1 MTCRGCTRAAFAS
14 QSRGCSHEKP
24 SALCALRS
32 APLYDVA
39 GPMKPLETTVEEVL
53 REAIQSEVETRV
65 YYQKLAERAATPDV
79 RQRLLQL
86 SDLELVHRAKLER
99 KYRETIGT
107 NPPEPGPVNIDLP
120 QDIANL
126 DLSKA
131 LKYALERERDS
142 ESHYRFLA
150 ERVPATTEL
159 GRLFME
165 LAEIEWKHKTDLQAE
180 YDATSPPDQ
189 FLLDV

>member
-1 MTCRGCTRAAFAS
+1 
-14 QSRGCSHEKP
+14 
-24 SALCALRS
+24 
-32 APLYDVA
+32 
-39 GPMKPLETTVEEVL
+39 MKPLETTVEEVL

-65 YYQKLAERAATPDV
+65 YYQKLAERAATPEV
-79 RQRLLQL
+79 RQRMLQL
-86 SDLELVHRAKLER
+86 SDVELVHRAKLER
-99 KYRETIGT
+99 KYRETLGT
-107 NPPEPGPVNIDLP
+107 AAPDPGPVNLELP
-120 QDIANL
+120 SDISNL
-126 DLSKA
+126 DMSRA

-180 YDATSPPDQ
+180 YDAASPPDQ
-189 FLLDV
+189 FLNF